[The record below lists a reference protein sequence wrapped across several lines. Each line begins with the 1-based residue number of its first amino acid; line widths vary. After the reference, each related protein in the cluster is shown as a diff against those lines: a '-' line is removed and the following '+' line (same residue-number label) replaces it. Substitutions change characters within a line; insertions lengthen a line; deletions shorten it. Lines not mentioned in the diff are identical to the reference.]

1 MGMQQSD
8 KIEVERLKLCN
19 IGQNFLRVTDF
30 TFCSFVKESFKS
42 SLINKVVKYYIW
54 VFSNNVWIFCSTCST
69 NVPFC
74 LSQSKHWYFVHCQVQ
89 YFADFKQS
97 FNISFIHQCSILLF
111 SNQISML
118 SS

>member
-42 SLINKVVKYYIW
+42 SLINKVVKYHIW
-54 VFSNNVWIFCSTCST
+54 VFSNQVWIFCSTNWS
-69 NVPFC
+69 NVIFGFPAE
-74 LSQSKHWYFVHCQVQ
+74 LSHGSFSRVHK
-89 YFADFKQS
+89 Y
-97 FNISFIHQCSILLF
+97 NLH
-111 SNQISML
+111 N
-118 SS
+118 